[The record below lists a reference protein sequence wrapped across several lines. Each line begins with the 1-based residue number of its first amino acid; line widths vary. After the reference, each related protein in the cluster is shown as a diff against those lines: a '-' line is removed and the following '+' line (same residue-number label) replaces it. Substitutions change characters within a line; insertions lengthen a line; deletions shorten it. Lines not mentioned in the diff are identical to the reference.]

1 MSLGFIELLSRKNI
15 MANKSLFQ
23 STNRVPAPTKTN
35 RAGGKSYQL
44 SDAETLAQYVVTSCF
59 NDVYYSSGKEQLDR
73 VAEVCSNVEPE
84 LIAKAAV
91 YGHQEGKMKDVPA
104 YLLAVLSSRG
114 ELDLVEKIFDRVI
127 TNPKMLFNFVQ
138 IVRSGVTGR
147 KSFGSAIKRL
157 INDWITKRTGNKLFL
172 ASIGNK
178 NPSLVDVIKM
188 THPKPKNSEQ
198 ESLFGYLLGKDYEE
212 SELPS
217 LVTEFENFKSD
228 NSNPMPDMDFR
239 ALTNCVPTEEHWKQ
253 IAMNMPWN
261 TLRMNLRNL
270 SKHNVF
276 KDKNVV
282 DYVAEK
288 ISDPEEVRKWNAFPY
303 QILTTYRSTDDMLFY
318 LPTKIKLALQDALEV
333 ATENVPSMGENV
345 AVCIDVS
352 GSMSWGGVTGSRGS
366 VTSNTR
372 PIDVAS
378 LIAASIGRSNPT
390 AKIVSWGTD
399 ARFVDEFNPRDSV
412 VTNATYLSTQGNIV
426 GHGTRAASAM
436 KLLLDS
442 GEKFDM
448 VIFVSDC
455 QSWMGGDSTL
465 SKLWGKFKH
474 HNKDARL
481 VEMNLQAYDDSML
494 PNSDPDIMTI
504 GGFSDSVFN
513 VIASFSSRDKD
524 TSFLNE
530 IENVEL

>member
-1 MSLGFIELLSRKNI
+1 
-15 MANKSLFQ
+15 MANKLLFQ
-23 STNRVPAPTKTN
+23 TASRVPAPTKTN

-91 YGHQEGKMKDVPA
+91 YGHQEGNMKDVPA
-104 YLLAVLSSRG
+104 YLLAVLSSKG

-157 INDWITKRTGNKLFL
+157 INNWITKRTGNKLFL

-198 ESLFGYLLGKDYEE
+198 ESLFGYLLGREYEVQ
-212 SELPS
+212 ELPS

-228 NSNPMPDMDFR
+228 NSNPIPDMDFR
-239 ALTNCVPTEEHWKQ
+239 ALTNCVLTKEHWKE

-261 TLRMNLRNL
+261 ALRMNLRNL
-270 SKHNVF
+270 DKHDVF
-276 KDKNVV
+276 KDREVLE
-282 DYVAEK
+282 YVAGK
-288 ISDPEEVRKWNAFPY
+288 ISNPEEVRKWNAFPY
-303 QILTTYRSTDDMLFY
+303 QLLTTYQNTDGLHS
-318 LPTKIKLALQDALEV
+318 KIRIALQDALEI

-352 GSMSWGGVTGSRGS
+352 GSMAWGGVTGSRGS
-366 VTSNTR
+366 ATSNTR

-378 LIAASIGRSNPT
+378 LIGASVGRANPT
-390 AKIVSWGTD
+390 AKIVAWGTN
-399 ARFVDEFNPRDSV
+399 ARFVEEFNPKDSI
-412 VTNATYLSTQGNIV
+412 VTNANYLANQGNIC
-426 GHGTRAASAM
+426 GHGTRAESALN
-436 KLLLDS
+436 LLVES
-442 GEKFDM
+442 GEKYDT

-455 QSWMGGDSTL
+455 QSWMGGNDQM
-465 SKLWGKFKH
+465 SKLWSQLKRRSK
-474 HNKDARL
+474 NARL

-513 VIASFSSRDKD
+513 VIASFSSRDKNS
-524 TSFLNE
+524 SFLNE
-530 IENVEL
+530 IETVKL